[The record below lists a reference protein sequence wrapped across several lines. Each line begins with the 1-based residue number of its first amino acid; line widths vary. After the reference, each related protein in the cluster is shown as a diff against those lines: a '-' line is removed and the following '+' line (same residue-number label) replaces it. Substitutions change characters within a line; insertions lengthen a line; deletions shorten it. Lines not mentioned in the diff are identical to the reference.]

1 MVTIHD
7 IIKELEE
14 IPPLPKAA
22 LELLDLTNDIH
33 ANAGKATEIL
43 SKDPALSMKV
53 LKAANSCKYGYSRH
67 IGTVS
72 QAVVILGFKGL
83 RNLILGLAI
92 YKFIGNSKNEFSNQL
107 WKHLLITAC
116 LAKDI
121 TDKMGQEDPE
131 LGFLCGLIH
140 DIGKAVL
147 MNKEPEVYSE
157 LIERAHA
164 EGISLHEIEGDFLKF
179 NHGDLGREIC
189 RSWNLPGILVR
200 TVSLHHNKFFTKV
213 DEENDN
219 ELLQTVIL
227 ADNLAKLFSISDSHS
242 VTLIPSVIELF
253 ENKGVNQKF
262 LENLFRKLPQE
273 IANLE
278 DIFPGVFKLD
288 STPTMKAAVSMSDP
302 LQERIL
308 RLFMLGK
315 NYELVDD
322 RSEADIY
329 ISDGESCAGTQN
341 FILCD
346 FFVKDTHYNETLMF
360 TNKLNEWLKTLEPPV
375 KQD

>member
-1 MVTIHD
+1 MVTIEN
-7 IIKELEE
+7 IIKQLEE
-14 IPPLPKAA
+14 IPPLPEAA

-92 YKFIGNSKNEFSNQL
+92 YKFIGNNKSEFSNQL
-107 WKHLLITAC
+107 WNHLLITAC
-116 LAKDI
+116 FARRI
-121 TDKMGQEDPE
+121 TDKLGQDDPE

-147 MNKEPEVYSE
+147 MDKEPEIYTE
-157 LIERAHA
+157 LIERARQ
-164 EGISLHEIEGDFLKF
+164 ENISLHEIESNFLKF
-179 NHGDLGREIC
+179 THGDLGREIC

-200 TVSLHHNKFFTKV
+200 TVSLHHNKFFTKIE
-213 DEENDN
+213 EENQND
-219 ELLQTVIL
+219 LLQTVIL
-227 ADNLAKLFSISDSHS
+227 ADNLAKLFMVSDSHS
-242 VTLIPSVIELF
+242 VTLVPSVIDLF
-253 ENKGVNQKF
+253 KNRGIDQNF
-262 LENLFRKLPQE
+262 LEEMFMALPE
-273 IANLE
+273 DISMLE
-278 DIFPGVFKLD
+278 DIFPGVAKMD
-288 STPTMKAAVSMSDP
+288 SGEKMKVAVSMSSP
-302 LQERIL
+302 QQEKIL

-315 NYELVDD
+315 NFQLVED
-322 RSEADIY
+322 RFTSDIY
-329 ISDGESCAGTQN
+329 ISDGHSCAETQN

-346 FFVKDTHYNETLMF
+346 FFVQDTHYNETLMF
-360 TNKLNEWLKTLEPPV
+360 TNKLNTWLENLEY
-375 KQD
+375 

>member
-1 MVTIHD
+1 MINIHD

-92 YKFIGNSKNEFSNQL
+92 YKFIGTSKNEFSNQL

-116 LAKDI
+116 FAKAI
-121 TDKMGQEDPE
+121 TDKLGQEDPE

-147 MNKEPEVYSE
+147 MNKEPEIYTE
-157 LIERAHA
+157 LIDRAHA
-164 EGISLHEIEGDFLKF
+164 EGISLHEIESDYLNFT
-179 NHGDLGREIC
+179 HGDLGREIC

-213 DEENDN
+213 EEEGEN

-227 ADNLAKLFSISDSHS
+227 ADNLAKLFSVSDSHS
-242 VTLIPSVIELF
+242 VTLIPSVIKLF
-253 ENKGVNQKF
+253 EAKGVDQKF
-262 LENLFRKLPQE
+262 LEELFVQLPEE
-273 IANLE
+273 ISKLE
-278 DIFPGVFKLD
+278 DIFPGVFKI
-288 STPTMKAAVSMSDP
+288 STEEKLKAAVALSNP
-302 LQERIL
+302 LQQDIL
-308 RLFMLGK
+308 RLFILGK
-315 NYELVDD
+315 GFDLVESK
-322 RSEADIY
+322 SEADVF
-329 ISDGESCAGTQN
+329 ISDSEDCAETQS

-346 FFVKDTHYNETLMF
+346 FFTNNTHFNDKLMF
-360 TNKLNEWLKTLEPPV
+360 TNKLNKWLNEMKSSAT
-375 KQD
+375 

>member
-1 MVTIHD
+1 MITVQE

-22 LELLDLTNDIH
+22 LDLLDLTNDIH

-92 YKFIGNSKNEFSNQL
+92 YKFIGKSKNEFSNQL

-116 LAKDI
+116 FAKSI
-121 TDKMGQEDPE
+121 TNKLGQEDPE

-147 MNKEPEVYSE
+147 MNKEPEIYGE
-157 LIERAHA
+157 LIERAHI
-164 EGISLHEIEGDFLKF
+164 EGISLHEIESDYLNFT
-179 NHGDLGREIC
+179 HGDLGREIC

-200 TVSLHHNKFFTKV
+200 TVSLHHNKFFTQV
-213 DEENDN
+213 EEECEN

-227 ADNLAKLFSISDSHS
+227 ADNLAKLYSVSDSHS
-242 VTLIPSVIELF
+242 VALVPSVIQLF
-253 ENKGVNQKF
+253 EHRGVDQKF
-262 LENLFRKLPQE
+262 LEELFASVPEELSK
-273 IANLE
+273 LE
-278 DIFPGVFKLD
+278 DIFPGVFKIE
-288 STPTMKAAVSMSDP
+288 SEAKMKTAVSMSDP

-308 RLFMLGK
+308 RLFILGK
-315 NYELVDD
+315 GFELVDD
-322 RSEADIY
+322 RKDAEML
-329 ISDGESCAGTQN
+329 ISDGENSAETQN

-346 FFVKDTHYNETLMF
+346 FFTNNTHFNDKLMF
-360 TNKLNEWLKTLEPPV
+360 SNKLNKWLTAIQPSATS
-375 KQD
+375 